1 MGARIET
8 LFGKDESGNTYTIL
22 PRTSTKAVIDE
33 SGNTASELITHLSQE
48 VSELKKN
55 GGYEIHSTIETLSGD
70 VETLSGNVMTLSGN
84 VEALSGNVETLTD
97 KIEENAANIS
107 GATTAASEALT
118 AAHEAQSA
126 ATSAATAASNAQSTA
141 DDAKDKNIEQD
152 NRINSIAEIISG
164 GVQTLTDIDWSG
176 HNMNEFVNSGE
187 YYIHGNRTAESDNLP
202 IINVGEKHT
211 INARLTVLNSS
222 LNSNPND
229 KANICVTQ
237 ILRLSNRKGG
247 DGHVYVR
254 TGQGANTEEFTW
266 GTWEKLMGIF
276 EKNNVLNIED
286 IDSYTT
292 NGMYSGIYASESG
305 EYGGIQF
312 FHLDTF
318 LIITINGYAVSKLA
332 TPQITQ
338 LLYKLPAK
346 AKPLEGERYAEIYI
360 RTGFLDANGWSWGP
374 FLKTVTNMDLD
385 SQVTTLNANINTISG
400 RANAAET
407 AATEAKKAADSAKV
421 AAENEA
427 TARTEADNEL
437 QSQINGKQDNIGS
450 FSADEKN
457 ALLVSLGLG
466 KIGVISQK
474 QNWKSDYS
482 SYTVSDV
489 VKGIIPQYIIDHW
502 ISLSSETK
510 AYDGTVYFRFNEET
524 GYFECNDLVDITL
537 NDAINIIQYGQ
548 TETFSKNPNLTKK
561 VRVIFCENL
570 NSLWTRKSYLG
581 AGKYTERV
589 YCQGILSISRC
600 FLVTLDGYD
609 LVCCPRLRD
618 VLYINLEDNSITFIF
633 KEFKSLTTFLG
644 IRMKGNFIFKDSPLL
659 SNESILF
666 LINNEAATSAITI
679 TLHPDAY
686 ARAMANADIL
696 AALETH
702 TNVSL
707 ASAQ

>member
-176 HNMNEFVNSGE
+176 HNMNEFVNLGE
-187 YYIHGNRTAESDNLP
+187 YYIHGNRTSESDNLP

-374 FLKTVTNMDLD
+374 FLKTVTNMDLY

-400 RANAAET
+400 KANAAET
-407 AATEAKKAADSAKV
+407 AATEAKKDANSAKV
-421 AAENEA
+421 AVENEA
-427 TARTEADNEL
+427 TARTEADTEL

-457 ALLVSLGLG
+457 ALLVSLGLD
-466 KIGVISQK
+466 KTGVISQVQTWTQAADK
-474 QNWKSDYS
+474 GYDYVMS
-482 SYTVSDV
+482 GLVRGV
-489 VKGIIPQYIIDHW
+489 IPQANIDLFTSAGA
-502 ISLSSETK
+502 I
-510 AYDGTVYFRFNEET
+510 FNEES
-524 GYFECNDLVDITL
+524 GYFELNGLTDISYEEMIKIYNAYNPNPWNGQQGMLDVKNTRTFLPANNDIIFIMIIDGIRLCYILEDIETINMFNTTKKIKFSNLQLSWFFNFKLKNIQNLIDCSRVTNYTQTFEKCYSLVDVRL
-537 NDAINIIQYGQ
+537 WKIIA
-548 TETFSKNPNLTKK
+548 
-561 VRVIFCENL
+561 
-570 NSLWTRKSYLG
+570 SLS
-581 AGKYTERV
+581 
-589 YCQGILSISRC
+589 
-600 FLVTLDGYD
+600 
-609 LVCCPRLRD
+609 
-618 VLYINLEDNSITFIF
+618 
-633 KEFKSLTTFLG
+633 
-644 IRMKGNFIFKDSPLL
+644 FKDCARL
-659 SNESILF
+659 SNSSILYM
-666 LINNEAATSAITI
+666 INNEAATSPITI
-679 TLHPDAY
+679 TLHADVY
-686 ARAMANADIL
+686 NRCMANEDIL
-696 AALETH
+696 AALEAH
-702 TNVSL
+702 TNISL
-707 ASAQ
+707 ASA